1 MTASIMSGESI
12 VLASLKRTLTHD
24 FDRSLIASLVMLLLL
39 SLHSVSPPPIA
50 PSPRASESVLKVANS
65 VGRDELH
72 SMGTNMGKFT
82 RTKKFRLHVTALD
95 ILAQYAK
102 YKVWIKPT
110 AEMAFLY
117 GNHIIKAGL
126 GRITENTP
134 KYVFSILNQSLF
146 LAIPLVTFKISENQN
161 VLSFLPNISSSN
173 RICSCLAS
181 CLFFQV
187 PRRCHLQHGRSA
199 DRIRHHGRIN
209 RRLPQ
214 ARSNRHRCLSPGR
227 CR

>member
-1 MTASIMSGESI
+1 
-12 VLASLKRTLTHD
+12 
-24 FDRSLIASLVMLLLL
+24 
-39 SLHSVSPPPIA
+39 
-50 PSPRASESVLKVANS
+50 VLKVANS

-134 KYVFSILNQSLF
+134 KCVFCFRFSLNSILPFPSSTLKK
-146 LAIPLVTFKISENQN
+146 FKI
-161 VLSFLPNISSSN
+161 
-173 RICSCLAS
+173 
-181 CLFFQV
+181 QV
-187 PRRCHLQHGRSA
+187 RSPFSLES
-199 DRIRHHGRIN
+199 H
-209 RRLPQ
+209 P
-214 ARSNRHRCLSPGR
+214 
-227 CR
+227 